1 MERLY
6 RNVEEFTIDFNFLP
20 ISEARQHLREM
31 SNEEVTEFKESLC
44 QIREMIKDTL
54 VEEKLDEYIVLEVGK
69 FLEEL
74 REKES
79 SIAYKL
85 L

>member
-1 MERLY
+1 
-6 RNVEEFTIDFNFLP
+6 
-20 ISEARQHLREM
+20 M

-54 VEEKLDEYIVLEVGK
+54 VEEKLDEYIVLEVEK

>member
-20 ISEARQHLREM
+20 ISEARQLLREM

-54 VEEKLDEYIVLEVGK
+54 VEEKLDEYIVLEVEK